1 MGVYSYDDMK
11 VVNQPMDHFDSY
23 CSQLKENV
31 LEDIELETNSISG
44 QISLDESKALCIA
57 IPYSSGWSAKID
69 GKDAQIL
76 CADDMFI
83 GLMLSPGKHQI
94 ELRYMSPYLREGVV
108 LSCISCVV
116 FIFLLV
122 RHKKKYKDRN

>member
-1 MGVYSYDDMK
+1 
-11 VVNQPMDHFDSY
+11 MDHFDLY

-31 LEDIELETNSISG
+31 LEDIELETNTISG
-44 QISLDESKALCIA
+44 QISLEESKALCIA

-69 GKDAQIL
+69 GKDTQIL

-122 RHKKKYKDRN
+122 RHRKKYKDRN